1 LDAIVRSSGRDRLS
15 AGWLKVKPMAMVLA
29 TALLSLGVAEAAH
42 ADGPSPDAFD
52 VVVVDAGHGG
62 DDEGALGPAGGV
74 EKDIVLEVAR
84 ELAAQ
89 LRARGLRVVM
99 TRSDDSFVPLERRT
113 HIANDAKGD
122 LFVSVHANASP
133 RPAIRGSET
142 FFLSLDASDDAAQRL
157 AERENDAFGAA
168 AARLL
173 QQNDPLV
180 AILGDLIATEH
191 LSESQ
196 EFAGLA
202 QGRLAALAPES
213 SRGVKQAPFVV
224 LSGVS
229 MPASLVEIGFITNPA
244 DERAMRSR
252 KGRSAVVAALA
263 DAVAEFGRRHD
274 ARRGI
279 GARASR
285 EAQ

>member
-1 LDAIVRSSGRDRLS
+1 MDANIRSSGRACLATGR
-15 AGWLKVKPMAMVLA
+15 LKVRT
-29 TALLSLGVAEAAH
+29 TALAAALMSLGIAEAAH
-42 ADGPSPDAFD
+42 SDAPSPDAFD

-279 GARASR
+279 GAKASR